1 MLNSTIYCVLSVS
14 LINLQLM
21 GRDTSVLFTTL
32 SPMLW
37 TIPYTAYALK
47 IYLFNEGIRA
57 QKG

>member
-1 MLNSTIYCVLSVS
+1 MLSVS
-14 LINLQLM
+14 LISLQLM
-21 GRDTSVLFTTL
+21 ERDTSVLFITL

-37 TIPYTAYALK
+37 TIPYTAYALN